1 MNVEFVNYPTREWSL
16 DTETMKLGEIEQNL
30 GAIAQDVQFYL
41 SVERYKY
48 PIMGN
53 NMGIELEDLI
63 GMDDAYVRA
72 NVKNRIKDALSV
84 DDRIT
89 AVSSFAFENPTPDS
103 LVVSFV
109 VETILGDIQMTT
121 NIIS

>member
-63 GMDDAYVRA
+63 GMDDAFVRA
-72 NVKNRIKDALSV
+72 NVKSRIKDALSV

-89 AVSSFAFENPTPDS
+89 SVSSFAFENPTPDS

-109 VETILGDIQMTT
+109 VETILGDIEMTT